1 MPGCPASVYLMCIF
15 GQLFHEAFALK
26 LPKNT
31 LELPDHTEAVE
42 REIVEGDQRGANT
55 ALLAAAEGGKRHLE
69 MVWALL
75 ALDYDPEDLQKW
87 LSTASPLSNFSA
99 EGYDRS
105 LGEDVRNLL
114 ETIRANRPDGPEAVK
129 ALILNVART
138 GGAQGGAG
146 GAHRVSKALQALQAL
161 GYSPQELQSWIERRT
176 PGQALVAKG
185 PARAIENSWNVYLLI
200 DGLKHSSRAEV
211 KKVLAHIGGEEM
223 VHVLGMFAALGYD
236 YNMLLKWLQSE
247 SEEEEVE
254 IPSNS
259 DFALLLKDLEK
270 EAETRAEVK
279 EVFARMLKTGNL
291 SSSFA
296 RLQSM
301 GYDLD
306 ALKRWYQSRLKA
318 LPQPVHQ
325 RDSRP
330 GKLGEI
336 FRNDSLTPTTLKAPK
351 GLFHETLQHLHSLG
365 SAKRQEKASKAK
377 RAAEGAVEVATAATA
392 ERAGTVEVPLKSSH
406 SAHSGLDA
414 AAKGFYELLGQVQ
427 RAHKAE
433 VLRLLSSE
441 FRSGGQPR
449 VQQAF
454 AYLEAA
460 GYNHK
465 DVQAWLTG
473 GPAPLQM

>member
-1 MPGCPASVYLMCIF
+1 MPGCPHLGPASVYLMCIF

-31 LELPDHTEAVE
+31 LELPDHTAVE

-87 LSTASPLSNFSA
+87 LSTASPLPPSHFSNLSV

-114 ETIRANRPDGPEAVK
+114 ETLRANRPDGPEAVK
-129 ALILNVART
+129 ALIRKVAT
-138 GGAQGGAG
+138 LGGAG
-146 GAHRVSKALQALQAL
+146 RVSKALQALQAL

-176 PGQALVAKG
+176 HGQALVAKG

-211 KKVLAHIGGEEM
+211 KKVLAHIGAEEM

-318 LPQPVHQ
+318 PPQPVHE

-330 GKLGEI
+330 GKLGEV
-336 FRNDSLTPTTLKAPK
+336 FRNDSLTPMLKAPK

-377 RAAEGAVEVATAATA
+377 RAAEGAVEVATAETA

-406 SAHSGLDA
+406 SAHSPVDA

-465 DVQAWLTG
+465 DVQ
-473 GPAPLQM
+473 

>member
-1 MPGCPASVYLMCIF
+1 MPGCPHLGPASVYLVCIF

-42 REIVEGDQRGANT
+42 REIAEGDQRGANT
-55 ALLAAAEGGKRHLE
+55 ALLAAAEGGK
-69 MVWALL
+69 
-75 ALDYDPEDLQKW
+75 DPEDLQKW

-105 LGEDVRNLL
+105 LGEDVWNLL

-176 PGQALVAKG
+176 HGQALVAKG

-211 KKVLAHIGGEEM
+211 KKVLAHIGAEEM

-236 YNMLLKWLQSE
+236 YKMLLKWLQSE
-247 SEEEEVE
+247 EEEEVE

-318 LPQPVHQ
+318 PPQPAHQ

-406 SAHSGLDA
+406 SAHSRLDA

-441 FRSGGQPR
+441 FRSGGQLR

-473 GPAPLQM
+473 GPAPPLQM